1 MTNHRLP
8 YQPSRNVENGN
19 RREWG
24 SCRTGRQQNKK
35 KQKTNHRLKGGK
47 QHKIKRDQ
55 EGEDFRE
62 KEATIIESTRE
73 GNLSIESM

>member
-1 MTNHRLP
+1 MGIVP
-8 YQPSRNVENGN
+8 N
-19 RREWG
+19 RTTAE
-24 SCRTGRQQNKK
+24 QKK
-35 KQKTNHRLKGGK
+35 KTNHRLKGGK

-55 EGEDFRE
+55 DEEDFRE

>member
-1 MTNHRLP
+1 MKGLMGVNHKMNEKFKKFFIL
-8 YQPSRNVENGN
+8 
-19 RREWG
+19 
-24 SCRTGRQQNKK
+24 K

-55 EGEDFRE
+55 EEEDFRE